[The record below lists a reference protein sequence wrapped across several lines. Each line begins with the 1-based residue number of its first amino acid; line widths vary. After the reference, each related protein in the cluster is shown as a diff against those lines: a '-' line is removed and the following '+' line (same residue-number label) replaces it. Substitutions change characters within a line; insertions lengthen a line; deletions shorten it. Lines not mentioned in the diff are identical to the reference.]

1 MREEDG
7 REVQNPECRP
17 RVLAAPRNMFVLLVP
32 AATPIIYSP
41 ITILETGRRDLSI
54 TSARSAWPGP
64 EKQACCAA
72 VILIK
77 LRSGDCPDAAFCL
90 AFPRSQPV
98 SSLVLTIWNLG
109 EMASRGILAVLA
121 LLLVATYAQKTSQ
134 QDPAGGNTQP
144 NMIFIL
150 TDDQDLHM
158 DSVAYMPH
166 LKKLIIEQG
175 MTFEKHY
182 CTVALCCP
190 SRVSLWTG
198 KAAHNTNVTDVN
210 PPYGR

>member
-1 MREEDG
+1 
-7 REVQNPECRP
+7 
-17 RVLAAPRNMFVLLVP
+17 
-32 AATPIIYSP
+32 
-41 ITILETGRRDLSI
+41 
-54 TSARSAWPGP
+54 
-64 EKQACCAA
+64 
-72 VILIK
+72 
-77 LRSGDCPDAAFCL
+77 
-90 AFPRSQPV
+90 
-98 SSLVLTIWNLG
+98 
-109 EMASRGILAVLA
+109 
-121 LLLVATYAQKTSQ
+121 
-134 QDPAGGNTQP
+134 
-144 NMIFIL
+144 MIFIL

-166 LKKLIIEQG
+166 LKNLIIEQG